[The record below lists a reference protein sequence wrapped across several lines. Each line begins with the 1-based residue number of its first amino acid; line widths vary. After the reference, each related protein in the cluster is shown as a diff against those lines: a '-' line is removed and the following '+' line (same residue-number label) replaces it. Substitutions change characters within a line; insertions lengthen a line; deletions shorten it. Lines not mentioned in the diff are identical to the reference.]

1 MFSKD
6 FRYVQDQ
13 ALQLYITVVLLHQL
27 ELKKNV
33 IVKRKK
39 VEFLK
44 KTNQSRTSVE
54 SMFTLNNSPNH

>member
-27 ELKKNV
+27 EFKKNV

-44 KTNQSRTSVE
+44 NKSKQDLCRKYVYSK
-54 SMFTLNNSPNH
+54 

>member
-27 ELKKNV
+27 EFKKNV

-54 SMFTLNNSPNH
+54 SMFTLNNSPNN

>member
-27 ELKKNV
+27 EFKKNV

-39 VEFLK
+39 VEFL

>member
-27 ELKKNV
+27 EFKKNV

-44 KTNQSRTSVE
+44 KKKSKQDLCRKYVYSK
-54 SMFTLNNSPNH
+54 

>member
-27 ELKKNV
+27 EFKKNV

-44 KTNQSRTSVE
+44 KKKQIKAGP
-54 SMFTLNNSPNH
+54 L

>member
-27 ELKKNV
+27 EFKKNV

-44 KTNQSRTSVE
+44 KNKSKQDLCRKYVYSK
-54 SMFTLNNSPNH
+54 

>member
-27 ELKKNV
+27 ELKKCHS
-33 IVKRKK
+33 KEEK
-39 VEFLK
+39 
-44 KTNQSRTSVE
+44 S
-54 SMFTLNNSPNH
+54 